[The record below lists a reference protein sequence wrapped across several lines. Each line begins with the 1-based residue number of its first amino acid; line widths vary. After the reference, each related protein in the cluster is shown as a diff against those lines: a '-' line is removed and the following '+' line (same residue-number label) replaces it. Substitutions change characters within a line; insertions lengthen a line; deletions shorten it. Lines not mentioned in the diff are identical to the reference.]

1 MVTIR
6 QRLLFG
12 ISAAVVWSVIILILS
27 LKEIWRWL
35 EYEYYSAP
43 EPNIILWI
51 IGISVF
57 LWTTSFRVDIH
68 VEKRY
73 IKHYLWVF
81 GLKLGIKKPL
91 GEIEKIFINRQLMK
105 DRVDDYYYIFRNEYW
120 AFLKLTDGEK
130 IKIKSQKDKGSLIKN
145 LKQYNRILKTV
156 IIDTTTDPP
165 EVVDS

>member
-1 MVTIR
+1 MITIR
-6 QRLLFG
+6 LRLLFG

-35 EYEYYSAP
+35 EYPYSPAP
-43 EPNIILWI
+43 DLNMMLWI

-57 LWTTSFRVDIH
+57 LWTTRFRVDIH
-68 VEKRY
+68 VDKGY
-73 IKHYLWVF
+73 IKHYLWVL

-105 DRVDDYYYIFRNEYW
+105 DHVDDYYYIFRNEYW
-120 AFLKLTDGEK
+120 AFLKFTDGEK
-130 IKIKSQKDKGSLIKN
+130 IKIKSQRNKESLIRN
-145 LKQYNRILKTV
+145 LKRYNRILKTV

-165 EVVDS
+165 EIINS

>member
-6 QRLLFG
+6 QRLLLG
-12 ISAAVVWSVIILILS
+12 ISLAVVWTVIILILG
-27 LKEIWRWL
+27 LKEIGRWL
-35 EYEYYSAP
+35 EYQYYPAP
-43 EPNIILWI
+43 DLNIILWI

-68 VEKRY
+68 MEKRY
-73 IKHYLWVF
+73 IKHYLWVL

-91 GEIEKIFINRQLMK
+91 GEIEKIFVNRQIMK
-105 DRVDDYYYIFRNEYW
+105 DYVVNESYIFRNDYW

-130 IKIKSQKDKGSLIKN
+130 IKIKSQRNKESLIKN
-145 LKQYNRILKTV
+145 LKRYNRILKTV

-165 EVVDS
+165 EEVSE